1 MYSKPLDGPWN
12 VISVELV
19 ENHPQQVFQK
29 TLTKLVIHYRINYY
43 EIFEIKKKI
52 IWTISSEELLSI

>member
-19 ENHPQQVFQK
+19 ENHPQQVF
-29 TLTKLVIHYRINYY
+29 KLVIHYRINYY